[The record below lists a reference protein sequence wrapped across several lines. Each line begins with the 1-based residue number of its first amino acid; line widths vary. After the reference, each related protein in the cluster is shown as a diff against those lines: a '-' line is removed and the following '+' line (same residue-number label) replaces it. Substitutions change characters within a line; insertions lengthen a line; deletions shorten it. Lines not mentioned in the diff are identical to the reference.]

1 MRRCAGKGASKGTA
15 TMLGWG
21 LGLRNLVH
29 RTHGKSSPR
38 AAPVG
43 DTVGESGND
52 AQNLV
57 GDGEHGG

>member
-1 MRRCAGKGASKGTA
+1 MG
-15 TMLGWG
+15 G
-21 LGLRNLVH
+21 LGLRDLVH

-52 AQNLV
+52 ALNLV